1 MFVEGKIEG
10 VSRSEEEQLLVPA
23 SAVLWTGERSV
34 VYVKTD
40 PDRPVFEM
48 REVTLGAPLGTA
60 YEVISGLSPGEEVV
74 TNGTFSVDASA
85 QLLGKKSMMNKQGG
99 KTRTGHEGHGSSHD
113 QHELN
118 QPGQEKNEKPIEVSD
133 DFKNQLKQVV
143 ENYISLKDALVGDD
157 SEKAKKSANVILQSL
172 DQVDMKLLN
181 QKDGHTYWMN
191 LEKKIR
197 SASESI
203 ASTTEI
209 TEQRNEFKNLSSE
222 LTIAVQMFGINQ
234 KVFNQFCPMA
244 DNNNGAYW
252 LSLEEE
258 VRNPYFGSAMH
269 SCGNV
274 AEVLE

>member
-1 MFVEGKIEG
+1 M
-10 VSRSEEEQLLVPA
+10 
-23 SAVLWTGERSV
+23 
-34 VYVKTD
+34 
-40 PDRPVFEM
+40 
-48 REVTLGAPLGTA
+48 
-60 YEVISGLSPGEEVV
+60 
-74 TNGTFSVDASA
+74 
-85 QLLGKKSMMNKQGG
+85 
-99 KTRTGHEGHGSSHD
+99 TGHEGHRSSHD
-113 QHELN
+113 QYELN
-118 QPGQEKNEKPIEVSD
+118 QPGQEKNEKRIEVSD

-143 ENYISLKDALVGDD
+143 ENYISLKNALVGDD
-157 SEKAKKSANVILQSL
+157 SEKAKKSANAILQSL

-181 QKDGHTYWMN
+181 QEDARVLWMN

-203 ASTTEI
+203 ASTSEI
-209 TEQRNEFKNLSSE
+209 TKQRIEFKTLSSD
-222 LTIAVQMFGINQ
+222 LTMAVQMFGINQ

-258 VRNPYFGSAMH
+258 IRNPYFGSAMH

>member
-1 MFVEGKIEG
+1 M
-10 VSRSEEEQLLVPA
+10 
-23 SAVLWTGERSV
+23 
-34 VYVKTD
+34 
-40 PDRPVFEM
+40 
-48 REVTLGAPLGTA
+48 
-60 YEVISGLSPGEEVV
+60 
-74 TNGTFSVDASA
+74 
-85 QLLGKKSMMNKQGG
+85 
-99 KTRTGHEGHGSSHD
+99 TGHEGHGSSHD

-118 QPGQEKNEKPIEVSD
+118 QPGQEKNEKRIDVSD